1 MSVLR
6 SLLALAAG
14 LALVAGCT
22 TPPVAPSPGPRLS
35 RMPPVAS
42 PAENPTT
49 PAKVALGAKLFYDP
63 RLSGPGTMA
72 CEGCHYRHQGWTYCL
87 SLSKRPNGVMNT
99 RHTPTLYNVGQLKLW
114 YWDGRATTLEGQVNA
129 AWGAQMAVPD
139 TKAVADRIAAVAGYR
154 DEFQQ
159 VWGAPP
165 SPELIVKSLAAYLR
179 SLDSGLSPW
188 DRYEMGD
195 RASVSADAV
204 AGNQLFMGK
213 ARCAICHTPPL
224 YTDGLFHNVGLE
236 VGKEKP
242 DAGRGAIS
250 KDAKDN
256 GAFKTP
262 TLRSV
267 ALSGPYFHDGSA
279 DRLEDAVRYMASG
292 GMSSPNRSPLLEN
305 AQLTNA
311 EIGQLVAFL
320 RSLTSE
326 EPAVKPRL
334 P

>member
-1 MSVLR
+1 MSVR
-6 SLLALAAG
+6 HRALALAAG
-14 LALVAGCT
+14 IVLVSGCT
-22 TPPVAPSPGPRLS
+22 TPPAGRPEGPRLS
-35 RMPPVAS
+35 QMPATAS
-42 PAENPTT
+42 PADNPTT

-72 CEGCHYRHQGWTYCL
+72 CEGCHYRHQGWTDGQT
-87 SLSKRPNGVMNT
+87 LSKRPNGVMNT

-114 YWDGRATTLEGQVNA
+114 YWDGRATSLEGQVNA

-154 DEFQQ
+154 DEFQR

-165 SPELIVKSLAAYLR
+165 APDLVVKSLAAFLR

-188 DRYEMGD
+188 DRYELGE
-195 RASVSADAV
+195 RSAVSADAV
-204 AGNQLFMGK
+204 AGQQLFMGK

-224 YTDGLFHNVGLE
+224 YTDGLFHNIGLE
-236 VGKEKP
+236 VGKDKP
-242 DAGRGAIS
+242 DLGRGGIT
-250 KDAKDN
+250 KEAKDN

-292 GMSSPNRSPLLEN
+292 GMRDPNKSALLEN

-326 EPAVKPRL
+326 EPAAKPPL